1 MRRRTRARELALQFL
16 YTVEVRGPDARDEFD
31 DFLQRSGASRFA
43 RQFATELVDGVLARK
58 EQLDAAISATATNWS
73 LSRMPAVD
81 RTILRLGSY
90 ELLHSPDVP
99 VRVALNEAI
108 ELGKRYSTG
117 QSGAFINGIL
127 DQVRSRRSFA
137 PEVRDAPDDRDEEE
151 PIAPGLAGD
160 DDDAPSGGA
169 TTGGAAAR
177 R

>member
-16 YTVEVRGPDARDEFD
+16 YTVEVRGPDARDELD
-31 DFLQRSGASRFA
+31 DFLHRSGASRLA
-43 RQFATELVDGVLARK
+43 RQFATKLIDGVLAQK
-58 EQLDAAISATATNWS
+58 AELDAAIGATATNWS

-90 ELLHSPDVP
+90 ELLHSRDVP

-108 ELGKRYSTG
+108 ELGKRYSTS

-127 DQVRSRRSFA
+127 DQLKGRRSFA
-137 PEVRDAPDDRDEEE
+137 PELPNAPDDRDEEE

-160 DDDAPSGGA
+160 DDDAP
-169 TTGGAAAR
+169 TGGAAAR
-177 R
+177 G